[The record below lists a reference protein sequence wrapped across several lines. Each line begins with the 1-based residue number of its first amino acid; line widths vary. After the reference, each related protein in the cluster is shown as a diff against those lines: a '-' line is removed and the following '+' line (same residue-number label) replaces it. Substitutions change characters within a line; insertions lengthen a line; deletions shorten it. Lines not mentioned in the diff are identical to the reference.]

1 MGFQEKSAWTMSVA
15 LLLGGC
21 FYFGVIAAMSSHLG
35 HLAPP
40 LIPIVAVYTALLIV
54 VAIVGHVVAAIFAPK
69 EADAPLDER
78 DRQIARRA
86 GHDSGHVFGVGI
98 ILSLGVYLFTRN
110 GDLLFYGVFAS
121 LMIGQLVEYAIQIAR
136 YRTSV

>member
-35 HLAPP
+35 RLAPP